1 MHSLLLLNGGVGT
14 RVGAD
19 QPKQFLKINGIP
31 ILVYSLTAVDKIGEI
46 GEIVMNYPDGWKDSV
61 EKLIVDYAIK
71 TPVKLVEAGDSRHA
85 SVAALLPHCQ
95 YDSVIIHEAAR
106 PLVVRADFEDLI
118 ASPEENISLM
128 LEIPFT
134 VAPVDPESRLVT
146 GSLERNKLR
155 NVQLPQK
162 FKKTDLADAHA
173 RAAESGAVF
182 TEDATLVATSG
193 YRVAFIPGRD
203 ENFKVTTPTDIRLAS
218 HLNHQEIEISYE

>member
-1 MHSLLLLNGGVGT
+1 MHSLILLNGGTGT

-31 ILVYSLTAVDKIGEI
+31 ILVYSLTAVDKIDSI
-46 GEIVMNYPDGWKDSV
+46 DEIVMNFPEGWRPKV
-61 EKLIVDYAIK
+61 EKLIADYAIK
-71 TPVKLVEAGDSRHA
+71 TPVTLVDAGDSRHA
-85 SVAALLPHCQ
+85 SVAAMLPHCRH
-95 YDSVIIHEAAR
+95 DSVIIHEAAR
-106 PLVVRADFEDLI
+106 PLVTRADFEELI
-118 ASPEENISLM
+118 ASAEENVSLM

-134 VAPVDPESRLVT
+134 VAPVDPDTHLVT
-146 GSLERNKLR
+146 GSLERGKLR

-162 FKKTDLADAHA
+162 FKKADLVDAHA
-173 RAAESGAVF
+173 QARESGAVF

-218 HLNHQEIEISYE
+218 YLNQEIEISYE